1 MTCIHVLQLCVL
13 QLCEPV
19 HPVIGFNSLFTFTY
33 LPFTFTIVQSYIV
46 LATVPVLL
54 LRTCTAAL
62 RTVIKV
68 QHTYITRHIHT

>member
-46 LATVPVLL
+46 LATVLL
-54 LRTCTAAL
+54 LRTAAL